1 MADRRPQGEAL
12 SEEEIQDLLRVAHAA
27 AVIAHSPY
35 SKVQTGAALLTA
47 DGQVFT
53 GCTVENAS
61 FGLSTCAERVA
72 VLKSVSAGVRRFRAL
87 AIATTLDRP
96 VLPCGACRQVLR
108 EFAED
113 LAVICQGREGP
124 RVQARLVELLPR
136 PFLPSDAV

>member
-1 MADRRPQGEAL
+1 MSERRSQGDAL

-27 AVIAHSPY
+27 AVIAHCPY
-35 SKVQTGAALLTA
+35 SKVQVGAALLTA

-53 GCTVENAS
+53 GCSVENAS

-72 VLKSVSAGVRRFRAL
+72 VLKAVSAGVRRFRAL
-87 AIATTLDRP
+87 AVATTLDRP
-96 VLPCGACRQVLR
+96 VMPCGACRQVLR

-113 LAVICQGREGP
+113 VALICQGREGP

-136 PFLPSDAV
+136 PFLPSDAS